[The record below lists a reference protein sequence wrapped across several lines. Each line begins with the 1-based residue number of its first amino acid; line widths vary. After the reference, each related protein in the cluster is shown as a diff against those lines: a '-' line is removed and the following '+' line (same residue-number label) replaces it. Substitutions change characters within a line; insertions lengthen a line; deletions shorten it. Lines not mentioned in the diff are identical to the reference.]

1 MAFSRSLVPVLLG
14 QDWWD
19 AWDFPSR
26 IADQHFGLGIHD
38 SDILTPTLYHGY
50 YVRPRR
56 QVSRK
61 VGSGLSQVKNEADK
75 FQLLLDVSHFK
86 PNEINVKTVDNC
98 VVIEGKHEEK
108 PDEHGFI
115 SRQFVRRYMLPKE
128 VDPETVQSSLSSDG
142 ILTVEA
148 PKKALEGEQP
158 NERVVQIQMS
168 DKPAV
173 KEGQQER

>member
-1 MAFSRSLVPVLLG
+1 MAFARNIVPVLLG
-14 QDWWD
+14 RDWWD

-26 IADQHFGLGIHD
+26 IADQHFGLGLHD
-38 SDILTPTLYHGY
+38 SDIITPTLYHGY

-56 QVSRK
+56 QVSCK
-61 VGSGLSQVKNEADK
+61 AGGGLSQVKNEADK
-75 FQLLLDVSHFK
+75 FQILLDVNQFE
-86 PNEINVKTVDNC
+86 PNELNVKTVENF

-148 PKKALEGEQP
+148 PKKVLEGEQQK
-158 NERVVQIQMS
+158 ERVVQVEMS

-173 KEGQQER
+173 KDGQQGQ

>member
-1 MAFSRSLVPVLLG
+1 MAFSRGLIPALFG
-14 QDWWD
+14 RDWWESG
-19 AWDFPSR
+19 DFPSR
-26 IADQHFGLGIHD
+26 IADQHFGLGVHD
-38 SDILTPTLYHGY
+38 SDIFTPTLYHGY
-50 YVRPRR
+50 YRRPRR
-56 QVSRK
+56 QVSRQSR
-61 VGSGLSQVKNEADK
+61 GGHSQVKNEADK
-75 FQLLLDVSHFK
+75 FQVLLDVSHFA
-86 PNEINVKTVDNC
+86 PNEINVKTVENF

-108 PDEHGFI
+108 PDEHGLI

-168 DKPAV
+168 DKPAL
-173 KEGQQER
+173 KEDKEEQ